1 MHTMSAVWRGLEA
14 KHLPELMRTPEEAP
28 SGPDL
33 KNKFFCSWTCAVR
46 ATEWEGGGQKLVE
59 GVLGPL
65 DLNLEFQ
72 QEAGGILGD
81 TVFNTLLFYIKG
93 LPWWLRW

>member
-1 MHTMSAVWRGLEA
+1 MGAAPTGSFFGSRTPLDSVGAQCTLMSAVWRGLEA
-14 KHLPELMRTPEEAP
+14 KHLLELMRTPEEAP

-46 ATEWEGGGQKLVE
+46 AAEWEEGGQKLVE

-65 DLNLEFQ
+65 DLNL
-72 QEAGGILGD
+72 
-81 TVFNTLLFYIKG
+81 
-93 LPWWLRW
+93 